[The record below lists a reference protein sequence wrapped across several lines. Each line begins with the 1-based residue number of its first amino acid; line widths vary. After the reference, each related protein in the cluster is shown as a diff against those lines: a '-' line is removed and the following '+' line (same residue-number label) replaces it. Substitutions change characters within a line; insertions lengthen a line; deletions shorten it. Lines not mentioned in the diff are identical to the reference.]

1 MGQWAFPSQPD
12 RWDEM
17 TPECQ
22 EAWDNA
28 FNGGSRLP
36 GVPLDTAPLDGGDGT
51 SGGPS
56 GGNYRAPAA
65 QLPIGEAE
73 HEPLSPPMTPSEG
86 GGGGEGPA
94 EIVQATADG
103 AAGVIATKV
112 MTMKAD
118 PSLSPNFT
126 LADDA
131 VNLNYFKL

>member
-86 GGGGEGPA
+86 GGGGSVGT
-94 EIVQATADG
+94 IVQATADG
-103 AAGVIATKV
+103 ADGKLKV
-112 MTMKAD
+112 KSIQLKTDLAAH
-118 PSLSPNFT
+118 PNFAQT
-126 LADDA
+126 GDEFELSYYQ
-131 VNLNYFKL
+131 L